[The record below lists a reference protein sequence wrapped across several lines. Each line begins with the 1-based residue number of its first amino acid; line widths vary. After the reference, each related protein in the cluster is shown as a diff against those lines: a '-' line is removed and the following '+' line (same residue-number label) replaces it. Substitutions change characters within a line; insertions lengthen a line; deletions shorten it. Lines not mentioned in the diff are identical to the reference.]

1 MIYATSDTHGNFQ
14 RFAPEPEPQPVDC
27 PSERG
32 RNYTPVEPV
41 RCVLPEAPCREQMIS
56 ADFQSVPIITGEATL
71 PLRWLPPATPLWTC
85 CPRTPCA
92 TSCSRSASFTIG
104 RYTFLKR

>member
-1 MIYATSDTHGNFQ
+1 LKISDN
-14 RFAPEPEPQPVDC
+14 APYPRTQI
-27 PSERG
+27 G

-71 PLRWLPPATPLWTC
+71 PLRCLPPAYPFVDLPTGNILRCKLFP
-85 CPRTPCA
+85 
-92 TSCSRSASFTIG
+92 SSKFTIMSFIYKVQG
-104 RYTFLKR
+104 L

>member
-1 MIYATSDTHGNFQ
+1 MIYATGETHGNFQ
-14 RFAPEPEPQPVDC
+14 RFAPEHFPEQAGNGHDC
-27 PSERG
+27 FQSRSPW
-32 RNYTPVEPV
+32 T
-41 RCVLPEAPCREQMIS
+41 APLKEGATQMIS